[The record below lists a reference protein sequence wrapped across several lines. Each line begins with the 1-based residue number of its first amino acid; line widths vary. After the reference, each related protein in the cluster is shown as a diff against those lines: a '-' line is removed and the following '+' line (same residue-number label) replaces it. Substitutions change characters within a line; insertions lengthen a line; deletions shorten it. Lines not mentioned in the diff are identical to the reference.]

1 MAMLPILCFGPMI
14 LAVVSSNVVES
25 EALLNLPTAI
35 AAGVAA
41 VVLFVVTVVLKNNVV
56 GLVAS
61 LGAIACNMTVLN
73 FCVSE
78 RILTIA
84 GIFSYNSGNQ
94 DGWTVFYFVV
104 ASAVCTVLSCVAAM
118 VANFNE
124 KESKIL
130 SRDFSGIV
138 PWILLIF

>member
-1 MAMLPILCFGPMI
+1 MLKNTTSKINLVAAVLALAALI
-14 LAVVSSNVVES
+14 LAVVSSNVVAS
-25 EALLNLPTAI
+25 EALINLPTVI

-41 VVLFVVTVVLKNNVV
+41 VVLLAATVFVKNDIV
-56 GLVAS
+56 GLVGA

-84 GIFSYNSGNQ
+84 GIFSYNSGNT

-104 ASAVCTVLSCVAAM
+104 ASAVCTVLSCAAVM
-118 VANFNE
+118 VASFMKE
-124 KESKIL
+124 KN
-130 SRDFSGIV
+130 
-138 PWILLIF
+138 

>member
-1 MAMLPILCFGPMI
+1 MLKNTTSKINLVAAVLALAALI

-25 EALLNLPTAI
+25 EALINLPTVI

-124 KESKIL
+124 K
-130 SRDFSGIV
+130 
-138 PWILLIF
+138 

>member
-1 MAMLPILCFGPMI
+1 MLKNTTSKINLVAAVLALAALI
-14 LAVVSSNVVES
+14 LAVISSNVVEA
-25 EALLNLPTAI
+25 EALINLPTVI

-41 VVLFVVTVVLKNNVV
+41 VVLFAVTVVLKNEVV
-56 GLVAS
+56 GLVAT

-124 KESKIL
+124 K
-130 SRDFSGIV
+130 
-138 PWILLIF
+138 

>member
-1 MAMLPILCFGPMI
+1 MLKNTTSKINLVAAVLALAALI
-14 LAVVSSNVVES
+14 LAVISSNVVEA
-25 EALLNLPTAI
+25 EALINLPTVI

-124 KESKIL
+124 K
-130 SRDFSGIV
+130 
-138 PWILLIF
+138 

>member
-1 MAMLPILCFGPMI
+1 MLKNTTSKINLVAAVLALAALI
-14 LAVVSSNVVES
+14 LAVISSNVVEA
-25 EALLNLPTAI
+25 EALINLPTVI

-41 VVLFVVTVVLKNNVV
+41 VVLFAVTVVLKNEVV
-56 GLVAS
+56 GLVAT

-84 GIFSYNSGNQ
+84 GIFSYNSGNV

-118 VANFNE
+118 VASFQKN
-124 KESKIL
+124 
-130 SRDFSGIV
+130 
-138 PWILLIF
+138 